1 MPPAAIPMTAA
12 DRHVLIAV
20 VGGSGAGKGW
30 LVERLCRLLG
40 RRACHLQLDD
50 FYLDRSHLP
59 MSERR
64 RINFDEPRAID
75 WEAAERVLR
84 DCRAGRGTSV
94 PRYDFATHTR
104 APGHVP
110 WELRPVVF
118 VDGLWL
124 LHPPAV
130 RRLFDLSVYL
140 DTPMALRHRRRL
152 ARDVAERGYT
162 AGAIEHQLR
171 TAVAPMHER
180 YVEPQKPHADVV
192 LTQPF
197 REDELA
203 GLADRLWEIL
213 SRAELI
219 EPWLQTSFR
228 AELVALLSN
237 HEYHH

>member
-1 MPPAAIPMTAA
+1 MNTAE
-12 DRHVLIAV
+12 RNILIAV

-59 MSERR
+59 MAERSG
-64 RINFDEPRAID
+64 INFDEPHAID
-75 WEAAERVLR
+75 WDGAERVLR
-84 DCRAGRGTSV
+84 DCRAGRCTSV

-104 APGHVP
+104 AAEHVP

-124 LHPPAV
+124 LRPPAL
-130 RRLFDLSVYL
+130 RRLFDLSIYL
-140 DTPMALRHRRRL
+140 DTPTPLRHRRRL

-162 AGAIEHQLR
+162 AEAIEHRLR

-180 YVEPQKPHADVV
+180 YVEPQKRDADLV

-203 GLADRLWEIL
+203 ELADRMWEIL